1 MYSVSARCFEN
12 IVFFNIYSIF
22 CYLYYNMLSGEVNPH
37 GKWRQFNSVREA
49 DGLRV
54 DDIIR
59 VE

>member
-1 MYSVSARCFEN
+1 MFRKYS
-12 IVFFNIYSIF
+12 FFNIYSIF